1 VERAW
6 RGATVKGLERRRGL
20 GLGGSSSAGSG
31 VDEWPAVLA
40 PPPQAQAMTNGRR
53 CLLLF

>member
-6 RGATVKGLERRRGL
+6 RGAAVEGLERRRGL

-31 VDEWPAVLA
+31 DDERPAALA
-40 PPPQAQAMTNGRR
+40 PPQRAQAMTNGRW
-53 CLLLF
+53 CLLRL